1 MSHVSVDYS
10 VASESGHS
18 LRMQPPIPTLQLRRE
33 RNITV
38 QRSLNVPASEGRTP
52 RSRFNRNPQVYNNP
66 TLVCPIFKIGQKQ
79 SFSKTGFLTRIVKYW
94 NQNYINRPSE
104 AKFTKRYKEY
114 FVVPKLKPVYP
125 NRTPVPPR
133 ESTLN
138 FLKRLNL

>member
-18 LRMQPPIPTLQLRRE
+18 LRMQPQIPTLQLMRE

-38 QRSLNVPASEGRTP
+38 QRSLNVPYSDQGTP
-52 RSRFNRNPQVYNNP
+52 RSRFNRNPQVFLRNICENN
-66 TLVCPIFKIGQKQ
+66 IFQ
-79 SFSKTGFLTRIVKYW
+79 YW
-94 NQNYINRPSE
+94 NQDYLNRPSE
-104 AKFTKRYKEY
+104 PKLAKRYKNY
-114 FVVPKLKPVYP
+114 FKVPKLKPIYP
-125 NRTPVPPR
+125 NKTPVPPR